1 MRATVLKTNRGT
13 RLFWTFQDSN
23 GNLFDAEGCYQYCQE
38 EEAKGRIQARKL
50 IQLSQKIHD
59 HSESE
64 YWYLER
70 NHFLDLDIPEPNG
83 WNIVLVRTV
92 DYTWQHLPHEP
103 KQSGIYVCTCILTL
117 HDAETRYLQVMQYDA
132 EKKYWHDPGKE
143 HATSHR
149 VIAWKK
155 QDVCREEIYA

>member
-38 EEAKGRIQARKL
+38 EEIKGRIQARKL

-64 YWYLER
+64 CWYLER
-70 NHFLDLDIPEPNG
+70 NHFLDLDIPEPTG
-83 WNIVLVRTV
+83 WNIVLIRTLRH
-92 DYTWQHLPHEP
+92 TWQHLPNDP
-103 KQSGIYVCTCILTL
+103 KQSGMYVCTCILTL
-117 HDAETRYLQVMQYDA
+117 HDVETRYIQVMQYDA

-143 HATSHR
+143 HATSHH
-149 VIAWKK
+149 VVAWKK

>member
-1 MRATVLKTNRGT
+1 MKATVLKTDRGT

-38 EEAKGRIQARKL
+38 EETKGRIQARKL

-59 HSESE
+59 HSES
-64 YWYLER
+64 
-70 NHFLDLDIPEPNG
+70 PNG
-83 WNIVLVRTV
+83 WNIVLIRTLSH
-92 DYTWQHLPHEP
+92 TWQHLPKNP

-117 HDAETRYLQVMQYDA
+117 HDAETRYIQVMQYDA

-143 HATSHR
+143 HATSHC
-149 VIAWKK
+149 VVAWKK